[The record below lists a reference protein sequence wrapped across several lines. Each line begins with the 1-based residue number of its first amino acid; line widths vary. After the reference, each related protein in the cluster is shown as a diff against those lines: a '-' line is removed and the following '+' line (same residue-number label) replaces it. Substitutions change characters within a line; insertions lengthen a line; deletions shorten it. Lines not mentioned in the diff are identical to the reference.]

1 MSTTFYSPE
10 YTVYPHSSDY
20 SSLKLRFGC
29 TYDVTSSGGSVTIS
43 GTVMFQHKGVGG
55 PSTSA
60 STNYCGRCGIDT
72 TVPVLDDTYSDTV
85 YFNGKVYIAE
95 PSSFV
100 STDTTTLNA
109 LSQHSSWTTVKSK
122 SFSFTVPKKASSQS
136 IYLSVGY
143 GVSTTASRIRGATYK
158 TISVP
163 ALASY
168 AITYNAN
175 GGSGAPAAQT
185 KYYGTAITLSST
197 KPTRTNYVFKN
208 WNTKSDGTGTTYNSG
223 ASYTANAALT
233 LYAQWYAPY
242 TVTYNANGGT
252 GGPTTQTKVYNINL
266 TLTMSQPTRSG
277 YAFVKWNT
285 KSDGTGTS
293 YSSGATYSTN
303 ANLTLYAIWAAVPS
317 IGTLTAVR
325 CDENGNQDDEGSYA
339 TVTCT
344 WSCAGSSA
352 ITGTVTPQSGGSA
365 TAFAFDTNPSG
376 SGTVTSVA
384 LVGSGNGMV
393 LDTDMQ
399 YTVSATVSCTSSGV
413 TKTATRNVILTRAFF
428 VMDWKA
434 GGGAVGIGRAAPE
447 NGLEV
452 GYESVFDDDV
462 TVLGEMTVSGQTP
475 ALKFTSNGQ
484 TPYTSYIRAYDT
496 NTAGA
501 GHNTVIQT
509 GGNLFLGGGE
519 SPAALYNLVANGAT
533 DVPTL
538 GSESPIIGTD
548 SWMYFFSNCNTIANR
563 QRMAFGG
570 SDGVLEIPGNL
581 RLVNKTEL
589 GTYYPNARAN
599 TDVGYVYGQHIR
611 LRSREPDLD
620 NNATSRTAQVSNVP
634 LDVTDKDNNPIMRLT
649 ARQLTDGTVRAM
661 LEAAG
666 SHTGSTVW
674 NAIYADVRKDG
685 SQHYGVNNAAN
696 FRSDL
701 GINNAA
707 NLTTGTLP
715 SDRLPTVPI
724 AKGGTGATTAAAAR
738 TNLGFTRANLA
749 EKMHAV
755 AIFSGLS
762 VAKGGTLGTNTA
774 VFDYQFFMVT
784 SASNGY
790 MLGYRTGSTSSSG
803 GIRAIGGFD
812 DGSTSYAYVC
822 LLSVS
827 TAGKVVNTC
836 CSRHDL
842 ATQSGAALNIT
853 GLYGLR

>member
-10 YTVYPHSSDY
+10 YTVYPLSSDY

-242 TVTYNANGGT
+242 
-252 GGPTTQTKVYNINL
+252 
-266 TLTMSQPTRSG
+266 
-277 YAFVKWNT
+277 
-285 KSDGTGTS
+285 
-293 YSSGATYSTN
+293 
-303 ANLTLYAIWAAVPS
+303 
-317 IGTLTAVR
+317 
-325 CDENGNQDDEGSYA
+325 

-774 VFDYQFFMVT
+774 VFDYQFFMIT

>member
-1 MSTTFYSPE
+1 MSTTVYSNESSPISMRGFY
-10 YTVYPHSSDY
+10 YRAKITVSITSNQPNYVLYSVSVRLQYKGSYNGSTFSD
-20 SSLKLRFGC
+20 FPIA
-29 TYDVTSSGGSVTIS
+29 SVT
-43 GTVMFQHKGVGG
+43 FNNQ
-55 PSTSA
+55 P
-60 STNYCGRCGIDT
+60 
-72 TVPVLDDTYSDTV
+72 DD
-85 YFNGKVYIAE
+85 
-95 PSSFV
+95 
-100 STDTTTLNA
+100 DTTTTEYISTGDTA
-109 LSQHSSWTTVKSK
+109 SPSSSKSSWTDIGNAVTKTGFRSKKYSNDTYIYMSQAKVYWIDKSGTGYNKATHNIATEPLPAWTSYVVK
-122 SFSFTVPKKASSQS
+122 
-136 IYLSVGY
+136 
-143 GVSTTASRIRGATYK
+143 
-158 TISVP
+158 
-163 ALASY
+163 
-168 AITYNAN
+168 YNAN
-175 GGSGAPAAQT
+175 GGAGAPAQQT
-185 KYYGTAITLSST
+185 KWYNLQLTLSTT

-208 WNTKSDGTGTTYNSG
+208 WNTASGGTGTTYNPG
-223 ASYTANAALT
+223 AKYTANAALT

-252 GGPTTQTKVYNINL
+252 GGPTTQTKVYNSNL
-266 TLTMSQPTRSG
+266 TLTTSKPTRSG

-293 YSSGATYSTN
+293 YNSGATYSSN
-303 ANLTLYAIWAAVPS
+303 ANLTLYAIWAAMPS

-339 TVTCT
+339 TVTCA
-344 WSCAGSSA
+344 WSCTGSSA

-365 TAFAFDTNPSG
+365 TAFSFGTNPSG

-399 YTVSATVSCTSSGV
+399 YTVSATVTCTTGGT
-413 TKTATRNVILTRAFF
+413 TKTTTRNVILTRAFF

-484 TPYTSYIRAYDT
+484 TPYTSYIRSYDT
-496 NTAGA
+496 NSAGG
-501 GHNTVIQT
+501 GHNMVIQT

-519 SPAALYNLVANGAT
+519 SPAALYNLVASGAT

-538 GSESPIIGTD
+538 ASESPVIGTD

-581 RLVNKTEL
+581 RLVNKTEMPTL
-589 GTYYPNARAN
+589 YPNARAR
-599 TDVGYVYGQHIR
+599 TDVGYVYGNNVR
-611 LRSREPDLD
+611 FRSREYGLD
-620 NNATSRTAQVSNVP
+620 NNASSVSAQVSSVP
-634 LDVTDKDNNPIMRLT
+634 LDVTDKDNNTFMRLT
-649 ARQLTDGTVRAM
+649 ARQLTDGTVRGM
-661 LEAAG
+661 LEVAG
-666 SHTGSTVW
+666 THTGSTVW

-685 SQHYGVNNAAN
+685 SQHYGVNNATN

-715 SDRLPTVPI
+715 SGRLPTVPI
-724 AKGGTGATTAAAAR
+724 DKGGTGATTAAAAR
-738 TNLGFTRANLA
+738 TNLGITRANLGGIA
-749 EKMHAV
+749 A
-755 AIFSGLS
+755 ATIFSGLS
-762 VAKGGTLGTNTA
+762 VAKGGTLGTSTN
-774 VFDYQFFMVT
+774 VFNYRFFMIT

-790 MLGYRTGSTSSSG
+790 MLGYRTGSTSSAG

-853 GLYGLR
+853 GLYGLI